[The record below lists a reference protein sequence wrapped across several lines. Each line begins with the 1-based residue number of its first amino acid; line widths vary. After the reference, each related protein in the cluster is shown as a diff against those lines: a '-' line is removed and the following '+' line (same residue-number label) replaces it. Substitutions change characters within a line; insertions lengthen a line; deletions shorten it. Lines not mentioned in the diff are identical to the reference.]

1 MNYKKE
7 ADRLFSLL
15 VRQENADEDGICTCA
30 TCGMRTFW
38 RFIHCGHFMVRQN
51 QATRFDREN
60 TAPQCVKCNTF
71 SEGKQFDFGRYLDR
85 KYGHRTAEKMNIKS
99 KMKCH
104 RGEAEYR
111 YLVGKLKAELKEKG
125 FKIR

>member
-1 MNYKKE
+1 MNWRRE

-30 TCGMRTFW
+30 TCGTRTFW

-60 TAPQCVKCNTF
+60 TGPQCVKCNTF
-71 SEGKQFDFGRYLDR
+71 SEGKQYEFAKYLDK
-85 KYGHRTAEKMNIKS
+85 KYGYRTAEKMDIKS
-99 KMKCH
+99 KMRCY

-111 YLVGKLKAELKEKG
+111 YLAEQFKLELKEK
-125 FKIR
+125 KYLIR